1 MSSVS
6 SASSS
11 SVATVQRDGRAA
23 QEGQGHHFLG
33 EKRSPE
39 GFAAAQHIRSLSS
52 LDRRSSLA
60 SGAGSRSSEENAVR
74 GAQTAS
80 KRQLA
85 VSDISTHI
93 LPKHCAARVSLPVG
107 SRRHRSLAMSSDPIV
122 GGPEK
127 RPSYSSPNSMSEHD
141 HLSKRIKLEHL
152 NGLAAYGTD
161 TFRDG
166 ISQFGE
172 FCLSRTAPAESRR
185 GPSPRG

>member
-1 MSSVS
+1 
-6 SASSS
+6 
-11 SVATVQRDGRAA
+11 
-23 QEGQGHHFLG
+23 
-33 EKRSPE
+33 
-39 GFAAAQHIRSLSS
+39 
-52 LDRRSSLA
+52 
-60 SGAGSRSSEENAVR
+60 
-74 GAQTAS
+74 
-80 KRQLA
+80 
-85 VSDISTHI
+85 
-93 LPKHCAARVSLPVG
+93 
-107 SRRHRSLAMSSDPIV
+107 MSSDPIV

-127 RPSYSSPNSMSEHD
+127 RPSYSSPNGMSEHD